1 MSATPN
7 KFTAKDWDEIRSAFA
22 ASIMVNTPLSSLAQN
37 LDGPD
42 WPVKGKEE
50 TPAAYIDLGYDEMVT
65 MLTMKGIPPS
75 KADFLITLL
84 KETLAF
90 DNPFGDMVEQTEAS
104 AAKDNQLLKNLV
116 KLGIPESFPIGL
128 TALSQDTLEFCKLE
142 KLTTLGEFCVFAQ
155 NMSQNVIVGGDFRRL
170 LNALSHIDE
179 STLAELLPFRVGAKG
194 LQLVEALVQASRT
207 SMPAIRAQKAA
218 DFFAEQ
224 LEAIKKDLAA
234 GGSLHRHLMV
244 VGSVDAEKRAE
255 EMFLLVTK
263 GKGGK
268 KGGLFG
274 SLGRLFGKVRQP
286 HTRR

>member
-128 TALSQDTLEFCKLE
+128 TALSQDTLEF
-142 KLTTLGEFCVFAQ
+142 
-155 NMSQNVIVGGDFRRL
+155 
-170 LNALSHIDE
+170 
-179 STLAELLPFRVGAKG
+179 
-194 LQLVEALVQASRT
+194 
-207 SMPAIRAQKAA
+207 
-218 DFFAEQ
+218 
-224 LEAIKKDLAA
+224 
-234 GGSLHRHLMV
+234 
-244 VGSVDAEKRAE
+244 
-255 EMFLLVTK
+255 
-263 GKGGK
+263 
-268 KGGLFG
+268 
-274 SLGRLFGKVRQP
+274 
-286 HTRR
+286 

>member
-1 MSATPN
+1 
-7 KFTAKDWDEIRSAFA
+7 
-22 ASIMVNTPLSSLAQN
+22 
-37 LDGPD
+37 
-42 WPVKGKEE
+42 
-50 TPAAYIDLGYDEMVT
+50 
-65 MLTMKGIPPS
+65 
-75 KADFLITLL
+75 
-84 KETLAF
+84 
-90 DNPFGDMVEQTEAS
+90 
-104 AAKDNQLLKNLV
+104 
-116 KLGIPESFPIGL
+116 
-128 TALSQDTLEFCKLE
+128 
-142 KLTTLGEFCVFAQ
+142 
-155 NMSQNVIVGGDFRRL
+155 MSQNVIVGGDFRRL

-274 SLGRLFGKVRQP
+274 SLGRLFGK
-286 HTRR
+286 

>member
-7 KFTAKDWDEIRSAFA
+7 KFTAKDWDEVRSAFA

-90 DNPFGDMVEQTEAS
+90 DNPFGEMVEQTEAS
-104 AAKDNQLLKNLV
+104 SAKDNQLLKNLA

-218 DFFAEQ
+218 DFFTDQ

-274 SLGRLFGKVRQP
+274 SLGRLFGK
-286 HTRR
+286 